1 MVLIIPA
8 RAGTGVAASKS
19 VLAVEASHHPGGLL
33 PNRRFGLPEAVATL
47 GGMTTRRRW
56 TPETIQAELAPI
68 VAELGRMPKRE
79 ELAERGLSGLTSA
92 MQRHG
97 GAAAWKERMLAPVA
111 ATSAVAETPAV
122 AHEHIAVA
130 AYFKSLEHEAD
141 PVAIWLDAERELVG
155 TYAS

>member
-1 MVLIIPA
+1 
-8 RAGTGVAASKS
+8 
-19 VLAVEASHHPGGLL
+19 
-33 PNRRFGLPEAVATL
+33 
-47 GGMTTRRRW
+47 MTTRRRW

-111 ATSAVAETPAV
+111 ETPAV
-122 AHEHIAVA
+122 AHEHIAIA
-130 AYFKSLEHEAD
+130 AYFKSLEVIEAD

-155 TYAS
+155 SYAS